1 MPYHIKRPRP
11 FMSGDVYYKGDA
23 QWTSTY
29 ADRKQ
34 YSSRSDADAQ
44 IANPTK
50 IVNGF
55 PVKPNGGFANA
66 TVVTE

>member
-11 FMSGDVYYKGDA
+11 FMSGDVYYTGNA

-34 YSSRSDADAQ
+34 YSSD
-44 IANPTK
+44 PTSSVMK
-50 IVNGF
+50 NTDG
-55 PVKPNGGFANA
+55 KNGGFANA
-66 TVVTE
+66 TAVSE